1 MRILI
6 TGVTGFV
13 GGHLISE
20 LRRHDPA
27 VELWG
32 LGWGDYDQNAVRAA
46 APGIHLVDGDLVEPP
61 SVERVLSDARPE
73 VIFHLAAASSV
84 ARSWDFAAR
93 SLEINAIGTVHL
105 FDAVARLDLDPIVVV
120 SSTAEI
126 YGRVPGGSAPL
137 TEHTPIAPLS
147 PYGTS
152 KAAQDLLTGQ
162 FHAARELAAVR
173 VRFFNL
179 TGPGRPDHFVAS
191 SFARQ
196 IARIEARLAP
206 PVLRVGN
213 LKSVRDFTDVRDAV
227 RACRMVADRHH
238 AGEVFH
244 VCTGRGVAISEVVEQ
259 LCDLS
264 RFDVRVEVDN
274 ERLRRSDIS
283 WLVGDPSKI
292 AAATGWRAEIPLRQ
306 TLSDLLDWW
315 RARVASDNRGGGV
328 PVDP

>member
-20 LRRHDPA
+20 LRHHDPA

-32 LGWGDYDQNAVRAA
+32 LVWGECDRDTLRTA
-46 APGIHLVDGDLVEPP
+46 APGIDLVDGDLVDP
-61 SVERVLSDARPE
+61 SSTHAVLSDVRPD

-105 FDAVARLDLDPIVVV
+105 FDAIARLGLDPIIVV
-120 SSTAEI
+120 SSSSEI
-126 YGRVPGGSAPL
+126 YGRVQDGSAPL
-137 TEHTPIAPLS
+137 TEGTPIAPLS

-162 FHAARELAAVR
+162 FHAVRGLAAVR
-173 VRFFNL
+173 IRFFHL
-179 TGPGRPDHFVAS
+179 TGPGRPDHFVVS
-191 SFARQ
+191 SVAHQ
-196 IARIEARLAP
+196 IAAAEAGLAP
-206 PVLRVGN
+206 PILRVGN
-213 LKSVRDFTDVRDAV
+213 LNGVRDFTDVRDAV
-227 RACRMVADRHH
+227 RACRMVADRRH

-244 VCTGRGVAISEVVEQ
+244 VCTGRGVAITEVVDQ
-259 LCDLS
+259 LRSLS
-264 RFDVRVEVDN
+264 RCELTVEVD
-274 ERLRRSDIS
+274 ERRKRRSDIP

-292 AAATGWRAEIPLRQ
+292 AAAVGWRAEIPLRQ

-315 RARVASDNRGGGV
+315 RARVVSDSHGRDA
-328 PVDP
+328 PADP